1 MRTLWRN
8 QLIFWNLLALILVK
22 AVFPYAGPQLASLTN
37 NTAAFTK
44 DEVILQTN
52 DLRLASGL
60 GTLKENLIL
69 DLAASQKLQ
78 DMISGQYFAHTSP
91 SGISPWHWIEVNKY
105 NFLSAGENLAIGFWS
120 AEDTVKA
127 WGNSPS
133 HRENLLNSNFKEI
146 GVAVAP
152 ARIQNTSGFLVV
164 QLFGTPMVT
173 VAKPIT
179 RAAVPITGQ
188 NRPQT
193 PVKQNVQTG
202 SQNLQPTIVN
212 TATFSGQLDRVA
224 KFTNSAFVLYAFII
238 FLISLLFLV
247 FIGISRA
254 SLVRTGLS
262 FALIFLALVI
272 PVIHVSYQAL
282 IL

>member
-22 AVFPYAGPQLASLTN
+22 AVFPYAGPQFASLTN
-37 NTAAFTK
+37 NIAAFTK
-44 DEVILQTN
+44 GEVILQTN
-52 DLRLASGL
+52 NLRLASGL
-60 GTLKENLIL
+60 STLKENSAL

-78 DMISGQYFAHTSP
+78 DMIGGQYFAHTSP
-91 SGISPWHWIEVNKY
+91 SGTSPWHWIEVNKY
-105 NFLSAGENLAIGFWS
+105 NFSYAGENLAIGFWS

-127 WGNSPS
+127 WANSPS

-152 ARIQNTSGFLVV
+152 AKIQNTSGFLVV

-173 VAKPIT
+173 ATKPVA
-179 RAAVPITGQ
+179 RAPVPVS
-188 NRPQT
+188 NQT
-193 PVKQNVQTG
+193 QVQTLAKQNAQTG
-202 SQNLQPTIVN
+202 LQSLQPTIVN
-212 TATFSGQLDRVA
+212 AATFSGQLDKVA
-224 KFTNSAFVLYAFII
+224 KFANSAFALYALIV
-238 FLISLLFLV
+238 FLASLLLLV
-247 FIGISRA
+247 FIGISRT

-262 FALIFLALVI
+262 FALIFLALII
-272 PVIHVSYQAL
+272 PVIHVTYQAL